1 MQVVSAPQKHRT
13 SATAEGAKGTM
24 AHTITRNDGQLL
36 VRVSGRLDAVTAPD
50 LQEDLE
56 RILKPD
62 DDILFDFRDVSFISS
77 GGLRVLLST
86 FKQVSKRGS
95 MEIINV
101 APNVMEVLEVSGFDQ
116 LFPVS

>member
-1 MQVVSAPQKHRT
+1 MQVVVAPQEHRT
-13 SATAEGAKGTM
+13 WVTVEEVKGTM
-24 AHTITRNDGQLL
+24 AHAITHKDGQLL
-36 VRVSGRLDAVTAPD
+36 VRVSGKLDAVTAPE

-56 RILKPD
+56 SILKPD
-62 DDILFDFRDVSFISS
+62 DDVLFDFRDLGFISS

-86 FKQVSKRGS
+86 YKQVSKRGS
-95 MEIINV
+95 IEIVNV